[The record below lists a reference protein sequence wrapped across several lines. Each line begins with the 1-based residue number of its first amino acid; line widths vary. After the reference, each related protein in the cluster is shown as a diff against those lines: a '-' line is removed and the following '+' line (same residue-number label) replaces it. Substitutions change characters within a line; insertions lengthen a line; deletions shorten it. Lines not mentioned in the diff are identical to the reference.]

1 MPTALAMA
9 AAVQWVVSPG
19 GGPAVR
25 SITRATTTLSS
36 GGLREGRVLSRNRP
50 STPACM
56 KRSCQ
61 RHTTD
66 LLLPVRRM
74 ISAVPKP
81 SAVSKTI
88 RARQTCFCGL
98 FRLATIAASRRRSAA
113 LTSTTIPVRIPK
125 TRTAASLW
133 ESRGDSYVRL
143 EPLGANAFRDLAL
156 RRVRDELD
164 LLQLL
169 AV

>member
-1 MPTALAMA
+1 
-9 AAVQWVVSPG
+9 
-19 GGPAVR
+19 
-25 SITRATTTLSS
+25 
-36 GGLREGRVLSRNRP
+36 
-50 STPACM
+50 M

-88 RARQTCFCGL
+88 RARQTWFCGL

-113 LTSTTIPVRIPK
+113 LTSTTIPVRISK

-143 EPLGANAFRDLAL
+143 EPLVGSAACAHSGPRIAGPLRPPAVQRLLHAPSHDPVEVVLDPLGYCSGVDSVLIRDLHL
-156 RRVRDELD
+156 T
-164 LLQLL
+164 
-169 AV
+169 